1 MPNDHVPDT
10 GEELPLFN
18 PRVDAWNV
26 HFEWSD
32 DGALI
37 VGKTPCGRAAV
48 VALHLNSP
56 EIVVTRRLWVSV
68 GWWPPQD

>member
-37 VGKTPCGRAAV
+37 VG
-48 VALHLNSP
+48 
-56 EIVVTRRLWVSV
+56 
-68 GWWPPQD
+68 